1 MSDELQRKKNRSAVA
16 IQKRNVR
23 DGLEPRREP
32 YWGARLAEGR
42 YIGFRKLDAQ
52 HGSWIARARL
62 DDELRERLKLT
73 GQQTYRDL
81 GRSDALDYDA
91 ACTAAR
97 AWFGELTE
105 GVVTDKPFTLADACT
120 EYVDELRR
128 EKGDGAADDAKW
140 RFERS
145 GIYEGALGRT
155 EVAKLRTP
163 ALKKWRDGLL
173 TEDEQGRQMTK
184 AGANR
189 MMTSLRAAL
198 NLAVKHKRVSATAAQ
213 TWGDVEQ
220 YKKVDGRRGDEH
232 FLTLEQRRA
241 LLEAATGSVHDLI
254 EAALLIGARPGEL
267 VKAARRDFVARAK
280 TLKLSHRKGDGT
292 LRERDVPLT
301 GPALTLFERL
311 AKSKLPTALLLTRDD
326 GLPWTRIE
334 WSRQIRAAAEA
345 AVVKDHKGNVLKD
358 DRGKAVTLPP
368 GVCLYSC
375 RHTYITQALMD
386 GLTTHDVTKLTGTS
400 LAMIDE
406 HYGKYVKDAVRE
418 RLAKVQ
424 ML

>member
-1 MSDELQRKKNRSAVA
+1 MSDESQRKNRSAVA
-16 IQKRNVR
+16 IHKRNVR
-23 DGLEPRREP
+23 EGLEPRREP

-42 YIGFRKLDAQ
+42 YIGFRKIDVH

-73 GQQTYRDL
+73 GQQTYRNL
-81 GRSDALDYDA
+81 GPVDKLDYDA
-91 ACTAAR
+91 ACAAAR

-105 GVVTDKPFTLADACT
+105 GVVTDKPFTVADACT

-145 GIYEGALGRT
+145 GIYEGAIGRT

-163 ALKKWRDGLL
+163 ALKKWRTDLL
-173 TEDEQGRQMTK
+173 TEDDEDRQMTK

-198 NLAVKHKRVSATAAQ
+198 NLAVKNKRVSASAAP

-220 YKKVDGRRGDEH
+220 YKNADGRRGDEH
-232 FLTLEQRRA
+232 FLSIEQRRA
-241 LLEAATGSVHDLI
+241 LLEAASGNVRSLI

-267 VKAARRDFVARAK
+267 VKATRSQFDARTK

-292 LRERDVPLT
+292 VRERDVPLI

-311 AKSKLPTALLLTRDD
+311 AKSKLPSALLLTRDD
-326 GLPWTRIE
+326 GQPWTRIE

-345 AVVKDHKGNVLKD
+345 AVVKDAKGNILKD
-358 DRGKAVTLPP
+358 DKGHAVKLPA

-375 RHTYITQALMD
+375 RHTYISQAIMD
-386 GLTTHDVTKLTGTS
+386 GLTTLDVAKLTGTS
-400 LAMIDE
+400 LAMIDK

>member
-1 MSDELQRKKNRSAVA
+1 
-16 IQKRNVR
+16 
-23 DGLEPRREP
+23 
-32 YWGARLAEGR
+32 
-42 YIGFRKLDAQ
+42 
-52 HGSWIARARL
+52 
-62 DDELRERLKLT
+62 
-73 GQQTYRDL
+73 
-81 GRSDALDYDA
+81 
-91 ACTAAR
+91 
-97 AWFGELTE
+97 
-105 GVVTDKPFTLADACT
+105 
-120 EYVDELRR
+120 VDELRR

-163 ALKKWRDGLL
+163 ALKKWRTDLL
-173 TEDEQGRQMTK
+173 TEDDEDRQMTK

-198 NLAVKHKRVSATAAQ
+198 NLAVKNKRVSTTAAP

-220 YKKVDGRRGDEH
+220 YKNADGRRGDEH
-232 FLTLEQRRA
+232 FLSLEQRRA
-241 LLEAATGSVHDLI
+241 LLAAAKGSVHDLI

-267 VKAARRDFVARAK
+267 VKATRGNFDARTK

-292 LRERDVPLT
+292 VRERDVPLT
-301 GPALTLFERL
+301 GLALTLYERL
-311 AKSKLPTALLLTRDD
+311 AKSKLPTALLLTRD
-326 GLPWTRIE
+326 GQPWTRIE

-345 AVVKDHKGNVLKD
+345 AVVKDAKGNVLKD
-358 DRGKAVTLPP
+358 DKDHVVTLPP

-375 RHTYITQALMD
+375 RHTYISQAIMD
-386 GLTTHDVTKLTGTS
+386 GLTTLDVAKLTGTS
-400 LAMIDE
+400 LAMIDK

-418 RLAKVQ
+418 RLAKVR